1 MGNDFKIAS
10 PDSLMD
16 IPVGSVILVGS
27 KWEEEEAW
35 DDSSPWIVFMDG
47 KARAMSLDFPNS
59 ETEDLDWFA
68 RWRVMVLP
76 IDLSKRVC

>member
-35 DDSSPWIVFMDG
+35 DDSSPWLTIEVFVV
-47 KARAMSLDFPNS
+47 LVVI
-59 ETEDLDWFA
+59 L
-68 RWRVMVLP
+68 VLP
-76 IDLSKRVC
+76 IGLV